1 MCVHMDRKGNGKI
14 CNLMFYVLVSRIF
27 YFYFLFLSF
36 YTFSVTNMFDNKE
49 KKSSIFLIEYT

>member
-1 MCVHMDRKGNGKI
+1 MQPN
-14 CNLMFYVLVSRIF
+14 VLCADIKDIL
-27 YFYFLFLSF
+27 FYFLFLSF